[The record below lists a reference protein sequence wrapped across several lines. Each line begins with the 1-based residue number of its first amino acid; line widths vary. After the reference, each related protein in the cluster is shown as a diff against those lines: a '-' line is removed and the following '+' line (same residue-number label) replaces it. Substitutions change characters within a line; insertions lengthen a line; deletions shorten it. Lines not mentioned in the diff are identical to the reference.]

1 MGASDEA
8 FLTRLAI
15 AAGIVSPTRMDLTRF
30 EEAHP
35 AGDGIQELVADKGIT
50 AARCLAAP
58 EASFRL
64 LWCAQSTSF
73 ILTLSACSKRRTC
86 KGWQVEHFRAT
97 GYRVWLFRFRLQRH
111 TSVFRLG
118 VILYE
123 MVTGKDHSQAR
134 IGRRCFTPSP
144 TKVRFWSELD
154 PHSGFRV
161 SLFRRYGMLQTD

>member
-15 AAGIVSPTRMDLTRF
+15 AADIVSPTRMDLTRF

-58 EASFRL
+58 EANFQV
-64 LWCAQSTSF
+64 LWYAQSTSF
-73 ILTLSACSKRRTC
+73 ILTLSACSKRRNC

-97 GYRVWLFRFRLQRH
+97 GYRVWLFRFRLQQH
-111 TSVFRLG
+111 TFASGSNLRSPIGIVEIALG
-118 VILYE
+118 LVAVRKGQYE
-123 MVTGKDHSQAR
+123 E
-134 IGRRCFTPSP
+134 GRP
-144 TKVRFWSELD
+144 
-154 PHSGFRV
+154 
-161 SLFRRYGMLQTD
+161 RR